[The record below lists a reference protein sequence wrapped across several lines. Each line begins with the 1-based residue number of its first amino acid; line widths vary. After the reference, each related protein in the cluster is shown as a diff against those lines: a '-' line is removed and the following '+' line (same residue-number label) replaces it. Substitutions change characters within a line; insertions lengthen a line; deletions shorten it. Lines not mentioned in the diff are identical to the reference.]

1 MRLLGFSLSEKLKV
15 LPQFHAA
22 YIVLTKEELKR
33 FNYQIGDTEGVV
45 NFALAIDGISLAALF
60 MERSDHTKVSFRSKG
75 NFSVDQVARDH
86 FEGGGHRNAAGG
98 NLKVSLEDAIKIFE
112 ELLPG
117 YFNELAANV

>member
-1 MRLLGFSLSEKLKV
+1 M
-15 LPQFHAA
+15 
-22 YIVLTKEELKR
+22 
-33 FNYQIGDTEGVV
+33 
-45 NFALAIDGISLAALF
+45 AALF

-98 NLKVSLEDAIKIFE
+98 NLKASLVESIKKFE

-117 YFNELAANV
+117 YYNELAANV